1 MLHKK
6 RSFTVEAVETAEEL
20 AKKLTQ
26 YTWCGCNGFRL
37 GDVLYLNDSF
47 SPDGAQEYGV
57 VYAGKQIESI
67 TFGWCSEPQALELI
81 KQMEQQVKDNSFN
94 VYSDVE
100 NAIQSSTEHGRCHLC
115 A

>member
-1 MLHKK
+1 MFHKY
-6 RSFTVEAVETAEEL
+6 RPWSIADETDPAEL

-37 GDVLYLNDSF
+37 GDYLFLNDST

-57 VYAGKQIESI
+57 IHEPTMQQVESI
-67 TFGWCSEPQALELI
+67 TFSWCSEERGLKYIREVLAGECEPYTEPLDLT
-81 KQMEQQVKDNSFN
+81 
-94 VYSDVE
+94 
-100 NAIQSSTEHGRCHLC
+100 IQTPEVHDRCALC